1 MRPIKIFLLVAG
13 ALVGSVA
20 GARAV
25 HACTAMLKPVGQVIR
40 EAEVILLARAM
51 EPAPWMRTSGGIVV
65 LRALDVLKGSY
76 DRPFVSVI
84 GQIGDYRTDPAR
96 RPPYEQI
103 DCMGRVPGCGS
114 CFAQSYKNGAHYL
127 LLLKGGTPYWAPLSP
142 TNEEVSG
149 PADPWV
155 LWVKRQLEGRSLAP
169 LAPWDLL
176 PSGCLS
182 GMLDIPK
189 FSEEG

>member
-13 ALVGSVA
+13 ALVGAVA

-25 HACTAMLKPVGQVIR
+25 HACTAMLKPVDQVIR

-103 DCMGRVPGCGS
+103 DCMGRVPGCAN
-114 CFAQSYKNGAHYL
+114 CFAQSYKDGVEYL

-149 PADPWV
+149 PNDPWV
-155 LWVKRQLEGRSLAP
+155 VWVKRQLERGPLAP
-169 LAPWDLL
+169 LGWAPV
-176 PSGCLS
+176 
-182 GMLDIPK
+182 
-189 FSEEG
+189 E